1 MLPFTR
7 DQFVTLFGVYNDA
20 VWPMQVLAYLL
31 GFAMAVMLVR
41 PSTTGNRVI
50 GFGLALMW
58 AWTGI
63 SYHGLYFSSINKAA
77 LLFGVLF
84 VLQGA
89 LLFYVVVVR
98 GRVSFGSNHRLTSWL
113 GWAFVV
119 YAAVVYPL
127 LVMLMGHRYPETPM
141 FGITPCPLTIFTFGL
156 MLLTTT
162 RVPRWLLV
170 IPFAW
175 SLIGGS
181 AAFLLGVP
189 QDWFLLVSGIAIP
202 LVVVRDRSI
211 SAAAAKM
218 QAVAAASGARVAGS
232 RVR

>member
-7 DQFVTLFGVYNDA
+7 DQFVTLFGTYNDA
-20 VWPMQVLAYLL
+20 VWPIQVLAYLL
-31 GFAMAVMLVR
+31 GLAMAVMVVR
-41 PSTTGNRVI
+41 PSITGNHVI
-50 GFGLALMW
+50 GSGLALMW
-58 AWTGI
+58 VWTGI
-63 SYHGLYFSSINKAA
+63 SYHWLFFSSINKAA
-77 LLFGVLF
+77 LLFGALF

-98 GRVSFGSNHRLTSWL
+98 GRVSFGTSHGLTSWL
-113 GWAFVV
+113 GWIFVM

-127 LVMLMGHRYPETPM
+127 LGMLMGHRYPEMPM

-162 RVPRWLLV
+162 PVSRWLLV
-170 IPFAW
+170 IPFVW

-202 LVVVRDRSI
+202 LILLRDRSI
-211 SAAAAKM
+211 SAAARM
-218 QAVAAASGARVAGS
+218 RAVAAASGAR
-232 RVR
+232 